1 MKEQDVVWK
10 DRKRILG
17 MPISFTKYYIK
28 NNRLYMS
35 AGLFSNQ
42 EDELMLYKIMDLRVN
57 ISLLDRI
64 FRVGTV
70 TIYSR
75 DESNR
80 EMKLLK
86 IKHPKKVRDM
96 LSEKVESLKKNM
108 KIQGREMYGAA
119 AQEHE
124 YEYADEDYID

>member
-42 EDELMLYKIMDLRVN
+42 EDEIMLYKIMDLRVN

>member
-17 MPISFTKYYIK
+17 MPISFTKHYIK

-119 AQEHE
+119 AHEHE

>member
-1 MKEQDVVWK
+1 MKEQDIVWK

-28 NNRLYMS
+28 NNRLFRS

-42 EDELMLYKIMDLRVN
+42 EDEIMLYKIMDLRVN
-57 ISLLDRI
+57 ISFLDRI

-108 KIQGREMYGAA
+108 KIQGREMYGAVH
-119 AQEHE
+119 EH
-124 YEYADEDYID
+124 EYADEDYID

>member
-1 MKEQDVVWK
+1 MKEQDIVWK

-28 NNRLYMS
+28 NNRLFRS

-42 EDELMLYKIMDLRVN
+42 EDEIMLYKIMDLRVN
-57 ISLLDRI
+57 ISFLDRI

-108 KIQGREMYGAA
+108 KIQGREMYGVAH
-119 AQEHE
+119 EH
-124 YEYADEDYID
+124 EYADEDYID

>member
-42 EDELMLYKIMDLRVN
+42 EDEIMLYKIMDLRVN

-119 AQEHE
+119 AHEHE

>member
-1 MKEQDVVWK
+1 MKEQDIVWK

-28 NNRLYMS
+28 NNRLYSS

-57 ISLLDRI
+57 ISFLDRI

-119 AQEHE
+119 AHEHD
-124 YEYADEDYID
+124 YADEDYID